1 MFAKNPC
8 EKLKNRI
15 FLRNRSTESE
25 LQNKIYDFQTYPGM
39 TAVLYSFFH
48 MYTI

>member
-8 EKLKNRI
+8 EKPKNRD
-15 FLRNRSTESE
+15 FLRNHSTESE
-25 LQNKIYDFQTYPGM
+25 LQNKIYDFQTYPGI
-39 TAVLYSFFH
+39 TAVLYSFYH